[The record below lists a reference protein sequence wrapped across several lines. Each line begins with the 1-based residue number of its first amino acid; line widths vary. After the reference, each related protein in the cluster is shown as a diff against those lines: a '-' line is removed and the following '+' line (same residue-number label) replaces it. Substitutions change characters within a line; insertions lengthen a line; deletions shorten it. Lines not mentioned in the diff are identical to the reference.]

1 MISSKKIRVI
11 RLQNDADRAEA
22 MKVLKETY
30 RVEKNWVADEEK
42 MFSVEDLADQN
53 VSWFLAYYND
63 RPVGVVR
70 ILYDPPLDLYATYGL
85 KPIDEEKG
93 LDVESFVKENR
104 IAEIG
109 RFAVVP
115 EFRKNILV
123 AVNLMAAASH
133 ETVARGYSH
142 YITDV
147 FEGEKHSPLDFHT
160 RVMGFQPVATHDTGE
175 LNCPNRRITLV
186 LDIKAAY
193 RRIRETKKWI
203 YRFLTRNWEK
213 ELHDQMV
220 AA

>member
-11 RLQNDADRAEA
+11 RLQGEADRAEA

-42 MFSVEDLADQN
+42 MFSVEDLEDEN
-53 VSWFLAYYND
+53 VSWFLAFHND

-85 KPIDEEKG
+85 KPIGGAEG
-93 LDVESFVKENR
+93 IDVEAFVKNNR

-109 RFAVVP
+109 RFAVAP
-115 EFRKNILV
+115 DYRKNILV
-123 AVNLMAAASH
+123 AVNLMAAACH

-147 FEGEKHSPLDFHT
+147 FEGEKHSPLEFHT

-186 LDIKAAY
+186 LDLKAAY
-193 RRIRETKKWI
+193 RKLRDTKKWI
-203 YRFLTRNWEK
+203 YRSLTSGWEK
-213 ELHDQMV
+213 ELHDRM